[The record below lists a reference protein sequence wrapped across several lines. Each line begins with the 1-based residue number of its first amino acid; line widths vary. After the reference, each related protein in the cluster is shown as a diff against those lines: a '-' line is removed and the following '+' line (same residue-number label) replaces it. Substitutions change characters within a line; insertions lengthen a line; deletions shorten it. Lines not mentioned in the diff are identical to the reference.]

1 MSVHAIVLPSILQGA
16 GNMLVE
22 RDAHM
27 KAAARDLDIVST
39 VILGV
44 ELVASRS
51 MVDAWM

>member
-16 GNMLVE
+16 GKMLVE
-22 RDAHM
+22 SHAHM
-27 KAAARDLDIVST
+27 EAAARDLDIVSS

-51 MVDAWM
+51 LVNAWM